1 VELLVKTFTSGR
13 RGPSRDAEPFE
24 ARLYDSPA
32 HGASERMSQVDTAA
46 RSPIKTLKRHVESFL
61 RDFEWSWTSAVLFS
75 MALLFFLLITSAV
88 VASWWMYYAEQI
100 LGWQGPTDL
109 EAFLLDPFDTTFPF
123 FSTQGFLWL
132 SNEGHLMLRDAV
144 AMGLTT
150 MPVVAV
156 LVVGGVLQ
164 NWRRRL
170 RGQSG
175 DVRPTGGYR

>member
-1 VELLVKTFTSGR
+1 MTQVQTAR
-13 RGPSRDAEPFE
+13 RSRLQAGKQRFE
-24 ARLYDSPA
+24 
-32 HGASERMSQVDTAA
+32 T
-46 RSPIKTLKRHVESFL
+46 FL

-75 MALLFFLLITSAV
+75 MALLFFLLITTSV
-88 VASWWMYYAEQI
+88 MPSWWMYYAEQT

-109 EAFLLDPFDTTFPF
+109 EAFLGDPFNVTGL
-123 FSTQGFLWL
+123 SGLISRESFLWL
-132 SNEGHLMLRDAV
+132 SYEGLLMLRDAV

-150 MPVVAV
+150 GPIITV
-156 LVVGGVLQ
+156 LVVGAIMQ

>member
-1 VELLVKTFTSGR
+1 
-13 RGPSRDAEPFE
+13 
-24 ARLYDSPA
+24 
-32 HGASERMSQVDTAA
+32 MSQVETAA
-46 RSPIKTLKRHVESFL
+46 RSPIQTIKRHVESFL

-75 MALLFFLLITSAV
+75 LVLLIFLLITTSV
-88 VASWWMYYAEQI
+88 MASWWMYYAEQK

-109 EAFLLDPFDTTFPF
+109 EAFLRDPFNVGGSPI
-123 FSTQGFLWL
+123 SRESFLWL
-132 SNEGHLMLRDAV
+132 SSEGLLMFRDGV

-150 MPVVAV
+150 GPIVTV
-156 LVVGGVLQ
+156 LVVSAILQ

>member
-1 VELLVKTFTSGR
+1 VKTFTSGR
-13 RGPSRDAEPFE
+13 RGPSRDAKPSE

-32 HGASERMSQVDTAA
+32 HGASERMSQVETVA
-46 RSPIKTLKRHVESFL
+46 RSPIQTVKRHVESFL

-75 MALLFFLLITSAV
+75 MALLFFLLITSSV
-88 VASWWMYYAEQI
+88 MPSWWMYYAEQK

-109 EAFLLDPFDTTFPF
+109 EAFLRDPFNTGGSFL
-123 FSTQGFLWL
+123 SRESFLWL
-132 SNEGHLMLRDAV
+132 SYEGLLMLRDAI

-150 MPVVAV
+150 GPIITV
-156 LVVGGVLQ
+156 LVVSAVLQ
-164 NWRRRL
+164 NWRRKL

>member
-1 VELLVKTFTSGR
+1 
-13 RGPSRDAEPFE
+13 
-24 ARLYDSPA
+24 
-32 HGASERMSQVDTAA
+32 MSQVDTAA
-46 RSPIKTLKRHVESFL
+46 RSPLQTVKRHVESFL

-75 MALLFFLLITSAV
+75 LALLFFLLITSAV

-109 EAFLLDPFDTTFPF
+109 EAFLRDPFNTSGAF
-123 FSTQGFLWL
+123 FSKGSFLWL
-132 SNEGHLMLRDAV
+132 SQEGLLMLRDAV

-150 MPVVAV
+150 MPVVIV
-156 LVVGGVLQ
+156 LVVAGVLQ